1 MDILKSVGGWAKQ
14 LTEVGI
20 SVIALGVVLE
30 VLFGGAVPFL
40 GDFPLPI
47 EVIPMA
53 RSFVSRE
60 IIKHKGQP
68 IWRENFITDNGNEII
83 DVHNLKNIFKGSS
96 VNEEKG
102 ESINVTWKIK
112 EIDSD
117 LVCFSIND
125 MKRMKANPGD
135 LVFVEDSRWWLG
147 GLKSAHCIY
156 GEPHNED
163 GLVYITNKHLSHGQF
178 IEGLKLKAEKEM

>member
-1 MDILKSVGGWAKQ
+1 MLLGQNFPELIRPFSHGIEFRPGRGYSYIGALYNIFVCAGVGIIVTFFTKPKTEKQ
-14 LTEVGI
+14 LSGLTI
-20 SVIALGVVLE
+20 
-30 VLFGGAVPFL
+30 F
-40 GDFPLPI
+40 
-47 EVIPMA
+47 
-53 RSFVSRE
+53 
-60 IIKHKGQP
+60 
-68 IWRENFITDNGNEII
+68 

-125 MKRMKANPGD
+125 MNKMKANPGD